1 MTSDGFSCTCR
12 MMGPVAV
19 EDETDRLGCL
29 GLWGPES
36 RHVLGSVTDS
46 DLSNAAFPYM
56 TGREIQIKGAFPSG
70 PSGSATSVNSA
81 GSFISN
87 PSIARRSGMPCW
99 QPAKNLKFRP
109 PDTRPWMRCE
119 SKRGIYIGA
128 VISHRRIILWKPG
141 MGMFVDLDKNDFI
154 GRQSLLK
161 IKEQGLES
169 RLVALTMD
177 AGGNLYGGESVRAD
191 GRVVGRIRTGNY
203 GYTIAEDIGL
213 VYLPLDLATAGTEL
227 TVEVMGEQIIAR
239 VAETPLVDPAGAKLR
254 A

>member
-1 MTSDGFSCTCR
+1 
-12 MMGPVAV
+12 
-19 EDETDRLGCL
+19 
-29 GLWGPES
+29 
-36 RHVLGSVTDS
+36 
-46 DLSNAAFPYM
+46 
-56 TGREIQIKGAFPSG
+56 
-70 PSGSATSVNSA
+70 
-81 GSFISN
+81 
-87 PSIARRSGMPCW
+87 
-99 QPAKNLKFRP
+99 
-109 PDTRPWMRCE
+109 
-119 SKRGIYIGA
+119 
-128 VISHRRIILWKPG
+128 